1 MAQATSLALGRTA
14 TTSSS
19 ITVTTTPVT
28 VSLFSDAVDGTTGFN
43 SIGGSA
49 NCPIV
54 LDAPAAAAGHTQ
66 LSDENGQPVLLNQNF
81 RTWVL
86 TAPGVYYVVRPL
98 IPSTEP
104 QIGVAAD
111 TAA

>member
-14 TTSSS
+14 TLSSS

-28 VSLFSDAVDGTTGFN
+28 VGLFSDAVDGTTGFN

-49 NCPIV
+49 NCAIV
-54 LDAPAAAAGHTQ
+54 IDAPAAAAGHTA
-66 LSDENGQPVLLNQNF
+66 LSNEAGQPVLLNQNY

-86 TAPGVYYVVRPL
+86 TAPGVYYVSRPL

-104 QIGVAAD
+104 QVGVFAD
-111 TAA
+111 S